1 MIERF
6 LKINKWKL
14 VKITFELW
22 LIIWVV
28 LNPEKLGTWIG
39 LFLLGIKN
47 AAGGL

>member
-14 VKITFELW
+14 VKITFEIW

-28 LNPEKLGTWIG
+28 LNPEKLGNWIG
-39 LFLLGIKN
+39 SLLLGIKN
-47 AAGGL
+47 VLGEL